1 MIEVHKDRHP
11 NLPYTYYKIVGDN
24 GEPDS
29 TGTYYVKQSYI
40 TVWDNGRVEVTG
52 KFTNA
57 KLQAILAEIVAD
69 LRGDSGH

>member
-1 MIEVHKDRHP
+1 MIQVHKYRHT
-11 NLPYTYYKIVGDN
+11 NLNYTTYKIAGDN
-24 GEPDS
+24 GVPDS

>member
-29 TGTYYVKQSYI
+29 TGTYYVTSSRA
-40 TVWDNGRVEVTG
+40 TSRSGTTAGSRS
-52 KFTNA
+52 
-57 KLQAILAEIVAD
+57 LASSPTPSCRPSW
-69 LRGDSGH
+69 LRSWRI